1 MRIFRKRW
9 SLILGCFFPVSIL
22 KQKSAFLQILERNL
36 RKKCKSVTT
45 IYIYATESSH
55 CTFSEND
62 MMTSELPFMRY

>member
-1 MRIFRKRW
+1 MRISRKRW

-55 CTFSEND
+55 YTLSEND
-62 MMTSELPFMRY
+62 MVYRRLSYRS